1 MLFRSV
7 AAPAPGLSAAGAATD
22 LPPTG
27 PLCSQR
33 STAGVRDCDAAALR
47 GLSAPHILKL
57 VVLLRVSSACSYIQR
72 WRT

>member
-1 MLFRSV
+1 
-7 AAPAPGLSAAGAATD
+7 

-72 WRT
+72 WRTWRGCFFGECELRRSASE